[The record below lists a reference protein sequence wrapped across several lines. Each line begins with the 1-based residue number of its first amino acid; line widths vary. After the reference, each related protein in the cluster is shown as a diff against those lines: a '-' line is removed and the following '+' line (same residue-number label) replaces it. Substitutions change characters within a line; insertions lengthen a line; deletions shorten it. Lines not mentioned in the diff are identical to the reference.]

1 VIGAAEL
8 VVLIVTLLKCIS
20 CCAAAAEQ
28 EPKGGDSYA
37 ALFKQVPDAIHA
49 IPLDYYCCHF

>member
-1 VIGAAEL
+1 VIGAVEP

-20 CCAAAAEQ
+20 CCAAAAEHK
-28 EPKGGDSYA
+28 PKGGYSYA
-37 ALFKQVPDAIHA
+37 ALFKQVLDIIYA